1 MKILIDIPEEEYK
14 WIKRSDNTA
23 VAALCSKE
31 CMLHAIKNGTPLP
44 EHKGRL
50 MLIDIDELPFFRCP
64 NNIKNCPP
72 YYDFTCQHCDY
83 GITSRFRVE
92 RIGTLIES
100 KEEKENE

>member
-1 MKILIDIPEEEYK
+1 MKIVIDISEHIYEH
-14 WIKRSDNTA
+14 A
-23 VAALCSKE
+23 KE
-31 CMLHAIKNGTPLP
+31 QSEDSNDEWDAMRAIANGTLLP

-64 NNIKNCPP
+64 NNVNKCPS

-92 RIGTLIES
+92 RMGTLIES
-100 KEEKENE
+100 NEEIK

>member
-1 MKILIDIPEEEYK
+1 MKIVISIPEHIYEH
-14 WIKRSDNTA
+14 A
-23 VAALCSKE
+23 KE
-31 CMLHAIKNGTPLP
+31 QSEDSNDEWDAMRAIANGTLLP

-64 NNIKNCPP
+64 NNVNKCPS

-92 RIGTLIES
+92 RMGTLIES
-100 KEEKENE
+100 NEEIK

>member
-1 MKILIDIPEEEYK
+1 MQIVIDIPEHIYEH
-14 WIKRSDNTA
+14 A
-23 VAALCSKE
+23 KE
-31 CMLHAIKNGTPLP
+31 QSEDSNDEWDAMRAIANGTLLP

-64 NNIKNCPP
+64 NNINKCPS

-92 RIGTLIES
+92 RMGILIES
-100 KEEKENE
+100 NEEIK

>member
-1 MKILIDIPEEEYK
+1 MKIVIDIPEHIYEH
-14 WIKRSDNTA
+14 A
-23 VAALCSKE
+23 KE
-31 CMLHAIKNGTPLP
+31 QSEDSNDEWDAMRAIANGTLLP

-64 NNIKNCPP
+64 NNVNKCPS

-92 RIGTLIES
+92 RMGTLIES
-100 KEEKENE
+100 NLEDEI

>member
-1 MKILIDIPEEEYK
+1 MKIVIDIPEHIYEH
-14 WIKRSDNTA
+14 A
-23 VAALCSKE
+23 KE
-31 CMLHAIKNGTPLP
+31 QSEDSNDEWDAMRAIANGTLLP

-64 NNIKNCPP
+64 NNVNKCPS

-92 RIGTLIES
+92 RMGTLIES
-100 KEEKENE
+100 NEEIK